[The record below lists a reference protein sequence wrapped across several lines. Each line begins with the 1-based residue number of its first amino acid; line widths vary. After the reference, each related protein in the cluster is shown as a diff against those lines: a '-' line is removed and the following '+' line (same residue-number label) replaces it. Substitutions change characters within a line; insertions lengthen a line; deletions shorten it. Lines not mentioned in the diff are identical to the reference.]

1 MYNNIDDNLRIYRL
15 DNSSAPKP
23 TGVFCT
29 YDVIHPITGNAPFDN
44 AKPTTLIKTL
54 LSTFDKI

>member
-1 MYNNIDDNLRIYRL
+1 MVILILRKYYKAHKELKGISR
-15 DNSSAPKP
+15 
-23 TGVFCT
+23 T
-29 YDVIHPITGNAPFDN
+29 YDVIHPITGKAPFDN